1 MNCPTAKREV
11 PLINT
16 PSSNKISVRFLA
28 FLDRIKKKHKM
39 AKATIKT
46 ATTILRYRKAS
57 ILYLKIKNNKKT
69 ASNA

>member
-11 PLINT
+11 PLIKI
-16 PSSNKISVRFLA
+16 PSNNKISVRFFT
-28 FLDRIKKKHKM
+28 FLDRIKKKHTM

-46 ATTILRYRKAS
+46 VTTILRYRKAS

-69 ASNA
+69 ASTA